1 MGRVER
7 RTAER
12 PGPSPSLARARVAST
27 LFALMHLV
35 PGAVATWMFRNDS
48 FEFLYILA
56 AVAPPVLA
64 CVMLYRTAVREI
76 VHVANILVAAFY
88 GFFGTAIG
96 LTSTF
101 VNTMS
106 ESGRL
111 ADTPGWWLLIPV
123 FGYAFTALAVMYLC
137 FRAMRNDRIRPAPP
151 ATTPQ

>member
-12 PGPSPSLARARVAST
+12 PGPSPSLTRARVAST
-27 LFALMHLV
+27 VFALMHLV
-35 PGAVATWMFRNDS
+35 PGVVASWMFRNDS

-56 AVAPPVLA
+56 AVAPPVLV

-123 FGYAFTALAVMYLC
+123 FAYAFTAVAVMYLC
-137 FRAMRNDRIRPAPP
+137 FRAMRNDRIRPAP
-151 ATTPQ
+151 AITTPQ

>member
-12 PGPSPSLARARVAST
+12 AGPSPSLTRARFAST
-27 LFALMHLV
+27 VFALMHVV
-35 PGAVATWMFRNDS
+35 PAAVASWIFRNDS

-56 AVAPPVLA
+56 AAALPALV
-64 CVMLYRTAVREI
+64 CVMLYRAAVREI

-101 VNTMS
+101 VSTMS

-111 ADTPGWWLLIPV
+111 ADTPGWWLLVPV
-123 FGYAFTALAVMYLC
+123 FAYAFTAMAVMYLC
-137 FRAMRNDRIRPAPP
+137 FRAMRNDRIRPAP
-151 ATTPQ
+151 ATTTPE

>member
-1 MGRVER
+1 MHVVP
-7 RTAER
+7 A
-12 PGPSPSLARARVAST
+12 AVAS
-27 LFALMHLV
+27 
-35 PGAVATWMFRNDS
+35 WIFRNDS

-56 AVAPPVLA
+56 AAALPALV

-101 VNTMS
+101 VSTMS

-111 ADTPGWWLLIPV
+111 ADTPGWWLLVPV
-123 FGYAFTALAVMYLC
+123 FAYAFTAIAVMYLC
-137 FRAMRNDRIRPAPP
+137 FRAMRNDRIRPPTAT
-151 ATTPQ
+151 TTPQ